1 MRMDFFKSSFLL
13 FFQLL
18 IMQIL
23 VLNRIK
29 TSAKSMKR
37 QSTLLVL
44 REMQLKTSVRYHHA
58 PVSMA
63 EIEKASYVTCW
74 EDAEQLGEG

>member
-1 MRMDFFKSSFLL
+1 MRMDFLKSSFLL

-44 REMQLKTSVRYHHA
+44 REMQLKTSMRYQHTNQNNYN
-58 PVSMA
+58 
-63 EIEKASYVTCW
+63 KNVTTPN
-74 EDAEQLGEG
+74 AGEVVKTPK